1 MKTIYSMGNNKY
13 VHMDSYDNSLEA
25 RLWSIGV
32 ALFTL
37 AITTIS
43 ATALVGVDI
52 TQLNPQ
58 TQQRQTNVSR

>member
-1 MKTIYSMGNNKY
+1 
-13 VHMDSYDNSLEA
+13 MDSYDNSLEA

-32 ALFTL
+32 ALFTI

-52 TQLNPQ
+52 TQ

>member
-1 MKTIYSMGNNKY
+1 
-13 VHMDSYDNSLEA
+13 MDSYDNSLEA